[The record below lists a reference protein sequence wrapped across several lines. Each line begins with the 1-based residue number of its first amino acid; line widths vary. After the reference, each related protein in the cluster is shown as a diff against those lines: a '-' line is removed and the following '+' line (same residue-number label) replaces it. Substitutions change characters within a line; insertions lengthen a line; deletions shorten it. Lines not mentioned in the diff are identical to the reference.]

1 MLDLTINL
9 IKAIWPHSRLYSH
22 ELTGCYMTFSISPL
36 CLLGSAIVLAC
47 PSITYAA
54 DSDDTIFV
62 SAKAPIKA
70 QEFSG
75 SVSVVTAAQIKA
87 RGAKSVSEAL
97 ELLPGVSI
105 SATGGNG
112 GDEIKIRGLSAE
124 YGLVLIDGKRVPNT
138 ERNIS
143 SSPANRNRWVAI
155 ENIERIEVIR
165 GAASS
170 LYGSDALSG
179 VINIITK
186 KAGEQWQSS
195 VTANAQS
202 LARSGGEGSG
212 VNISTRGRLSERAA
226 LTFSVDHQDENAV
239 KDDDGLTIQSQR
251 RVTNTNL
258 GLSFDVNEDSKLNF
272 GVIYGEESAMDS
284 DLGRTGSASDTELS
298 QIKRLFSADYTTKLG
313 DFNTSFALSNGDTA
327 VQDGSNDWRVVDNN
341 ASVEIDGAITDTQ
354 YLSAG
359 IGYRVEKAN
368 RYDKDFSDTFKSSNV
383 FLQDV
388 IDLNENHALTI
399 GLSAENHNKY
409 GSEVSPKI
417 YWNWTLDPR
426 WTFKAGYSEGRV
438 SPAIREGSSD
448 YVISGG
454 PTRTY
459 QGNDDLKP
467 EQSQTFEVSANYDD
481 DRLSAGVSIFN
492 TDIDNLI
499 STEDIVTG
507 ANTLALYSNVDKA
520 RVRGVE
526 SSIGWKINQQSKIAF
541 NYTYL
546 DAQNRSGDD
555 QGNDLTRRSK
565 HEASLSFDQHL
576 AAIDSDLSLTWKG
589 LSSQYTDS
597 ANTQKIKGHGLID
610 IGLVKSLNDN
620 LEISAAIKNLGDVRV
635 MDGSEALNVGREY
648 RLSLTGRF

>member
-1 MLDLTINL
+1 
-9 IKAIWPHSRLYSH
+9 
-22 ELTGCYMTFSISPL
+22 MTFSISPL

-54 DSDDTIFV
+54 DSEDTIFV

-87 RGAKSVSEAL
+87 RGANSVSEAL

-272 GVIYGEESAMDS
+272 GVIYGEESAVDLDS
-284 DLGRTGSASDTELS
+284 GSENGLD
-298 QIKRLFSADYTTKLG
+298 QIKRLFSAGYTTKLG
-313 DFNTSFALSNGDTA
+313 NYNTSFDLSNGDTSILTSSSR
-327 VQDGSNDWRVVDNN
+327 GENDWRVVDNN

-368 RYDKDFSDTFKSSNV
+368 RYDLNFSDTFKSSNV

-426 WTFKAGYSEGRV
+426 WTFKAGYSEGRIA
-438 SPAIREGSSD
+438 PAIREGSSE
-448 YVISGG
+448 YSVSGG
-454 PTRTY
+454 ITKTY

-481 DRLSAGVSIFN
+481 DRLSAGISLFN
-492 TDIDNLI
+492 TDVDNLI
-499 STEDIVTG
+499 TTENFINSGHT
-507 ANTLALYSNVDKA
+507 TALYSNVDKA

-576 AAIDSDLSLTWKG
+576 AAIDSDLSLSWKG

-610 IGLVKSLNDN
+610 IGLVKSLSDN

>member
-1 MLDLTINL
+1 LSAFKI
-9 IKAIWPHSRLYSH
+9 IYFH
-22 ELTGCYMTFSISPL
+22 ELTGCNMTFSISPL
-36 CLLGSAIVLAC
+36 CLLGSAIALAS
-47 PSITYAA
+47 PSLVHAV
-54 DSDDTIFV
+54 DGDDTIFI

-70 QEFSG
+70 EEFSG
-75 SVSVVTAAQIKA
+75 SVSVVTAAEIKA
-87 RGAKSVSEAL
+87 RGANSVSEAL

-143 SSPANRNRWVAI
+143 SSPANRNRWVAL

-186 KAGEQWQSS
+186 KAGDKWQSS
-195 VTANAQS
+195 VTANGQS
-202 LARSGGEGSG
+202 LARSGGEASG
-212 VNISTRGRLSERAA
+212 VNISTRGYLSESAA

-239 KDDDGLTIQSQR
+239 EDDDGLTIQSQR

-272 GVIYGEESAMDS
+272 GVIYGEESAT
-284 DLGRTGSASDTELS
+284 DLDASSSGSSETELS
-298 QIKRLFSADYTTKLG
+298 QIKRLFSTDYTTKIAG
-313 DFNTSFALSNGDTA
+313 FNTTFALSNGDTS
-327 VQDGSNDWRVVDNN
+327 VLSGTNDWRVVDNN
-341 ASVEIDGAITDTQ
+341 ATIEVDGAITDSQ
-354 YLSAG
+354 YISAG

-388 IDLNENHALTI
+388 IDLNEDHALTL

-438 SPAIREGSSD
+438 APAIREGSSD
-448 YVISGG
+448 YVISAG

-467 EQSQTFEVSANYDD
+467 EESKTFEVSANYDD
-481 DRLSAGVSIFN
+481 DKLSAGISVFN
-492 TDIDNLI
+492 TDIKNLI

-507 ANTLALYSNVDKA
+507 FSTLALYSNVDKA
-520 RVRGVE
+520 RIRGVE

-546 DAQNRSGDD
+546 DAENRSGDNK
-555 QGNDLTRRSK
+555 GNQLTRRAK
-565 HEASLSFDQHL
+565 HEASLTFDQHL
-576 AAIDSDLSLTWKG
+576 ASIDSDLSLTWKG

-610 IGLVKSLNDN
+610 VGLVKSLNEN
-620 LEISAAIKNLGDVRV
+620 LEVAATIKNLGDVRV